1 MSTRIARFPVLLLAL
16 LVIAGVALTGFN
28 LSVALPRDQ
37 WGQALTRP
45 DINQISQ
52 MLFHYSLLPRLTI
65 SLLVGAGLG
74 LVGVLFQQVLR
85 NPLAE
90 PTTLGVATGAQLGIT
105 ITTLWSLPGVLTT
118 QFAALA
124 GACIVG
130 ALVFGVAWGKRVS
143 PVTLILAGLVV
154 SLYCGAINQLLVL
167 FHHDQLQSM
176 FLWSTGT
183 LTQTDWSVVQRLWP
197 QLLGGVLLTLLL
209 LRPLTLMGL
218 DDGVARNLG
227 LALSLARL
235 AALALAIVISALL
248 VNAVGI
254 IGFIGL
260 FAPLLAK
267 MLGARRLLAR
277 LMLAPLIGAL
287 ILWLSDQV
295 VLWLTRV
302 WMEIS
307 TGSVTALIGAP
318 LLLWLLPRLRSMT
331 APAMNAGDK
340 VYAERQHI
348 LGYALA
354 GLAVLVIAVLVT
366 LTLGRDAAGWHWAT
380 GETLNALLEWRWPRL
395 FTALIAG
402 VMLAVAGCI
411 IQRLTGNPMASPEV
425 LGISSGAAFG
435 VVLMLFFVP
444 GDAFSWLM
452 PAGSLGAAAT
462 LLIIMVAAGRGGFS
476 PQRMLLAGMALSTA
490 FTMLLMMLQ
499 ASGDPR
505 MAQILTWISGS
516 TYGATGAQVLHTG
529 AAMIVLLA
537 IVPLCRRWMTILPLG
552 GETARAVGMA
562 LTPARLGLLLLA
574 DARAAWPAAA
584 GRLPDRRGHHDHRSA
599 ELCRPDGAAY
609 RADDG
614 VSPDDAAHRD
624 VGVNRRGNA
633 GLCRLVRANADVP
646 LSDPGRT
653 AVDLYRSALFYLS
666 LEKAESIKKAG
677 WRLRLTRPVLLK
689 RLTIFRTPCAPRR
702 WCY

>member
-1 MSTRIARFPVLLLAL
+1 MKAKLSPFAAILLLVL
-16 LVIAGVALTGFN
+16 FVTALTLTWFN
-28 LSVALPRDQ
+28 FNIALPNSQ
-37 WGQALTRP
+37 WFKAMRQP
-45 DINQISQ
+45 DIDAIDQ

-90 PTTLGVATGAQLGIT
+90 PTPLGVATGAQLGMT
-105 ITTLWSLPGVLTT
+105 VTTLWALPGVLTS

-130 ALVFGVAWGKRVS
+130 ALVFGVAWGKRLS

-154 SLYCGAINQLLVL
+154 SLYCGAINQLMVL

-197 QLLGGVLLTLLL
+197 QLLGGVMLTLLL

-235 AALALAIVISALL
+235 GALTLAIVISALL

-267 MLGARRLLAR
+267 MLGARRLLSR
-277 LMLAPLIGAL
+277 LLLAPLIGAL
-287 ILWLSDQV
+287 ILWLSDQLI
-295 VLWLTRV
+295 LWLTRV
-302 WMEIS
+302 WMEVS

-318 LLLWLLPRLRSMT
+318 LLLWLLPRLRSMS
-331 APAMNAGDK
+331 APSMNASDS
-340 VYAERQHI
+340 VANERHHVQWFALGGLVI
-348 LGYALA
+348 LLAGVAVALA
-354 GLAVLVIAVLVT
+354 
-366 LTLGRDAAGWHWAT
+366 LGRDAQGRHWAT
-380 GETLNALLEWRWPRL
+380 GTLLDELLQWRWPRIAS
-395 FTALIAG
+395 ALIAG

-435 VVLMLFFVP
+435 VVLMLFMVP
-444 GDAFSWLM
+444 GNAFGWLL
-452 PAGSLGAAAT
+452 PAGSLGAAVT
-462 LLIIMVAAGRGGFS
+462 LIVILVAAGRGGFS

-516 TYGATGAQVLHTG
+516 TYNATGKQVVQSA
-529 AAMIVLLA
+529 AAMLVLLML
-537 IVPLCRRWMTILPLG
+537 VPLCRRWLTILPLG
-552 GETARAVGMA
+552 GETARSIGMA
-562 LTPARLGLLLLA
+562 LTPARIGLLLLA
-574 DARAAWPAAA
+574 ACLTAAA
-584 GRLPDRRGHHDHRSA
+584 TLTIGPLSFVGLMAPHIARMMGFRRTMPHIVISALIGGLLLVFADWCGRMLMFPYQI
-599 ELCRPDGAAY
+599 P
-609 RADDG
+609 
-614 VSPDDAAHRD
+614 
-624 VGVNRRGNA
+624 A
-633 GLCRLVRANADVP
+633 GL
-646 LSDPGRT
+646 LSTFIGAP
-653 AVDLYRSALFYLS
+653 YFIYL
-666 LEKAESIKKAG
+666 
-677 WRLRLTRPVLLK
+677 LRKQSR
-689 RLTIFRTPCAPRR
+689 
-702 WCY
+702 

>member
-1 MSTRIARFPVLLLAL
+1 MKTTRSPFATLLLLAL
-16 LVIAGVALTGFN
+16 FIVGLALTWFN
-28 LSVALPRDQ
+28 FNIALPHTL
-37 WGQALTRP
+37 WFQAIRQP
-45 DINQISQ
+45 DINAIDQ

-74 LVGVLFQQVLR
+74 LVGVLFQQLLR

-90 PTTLGVATGAQLGIT
+90 PTTLGVATGAQLGMT
-105 ITTLWSLPGVLTT
+105 ITALWAIPGVLAS

-130 ALVFGVAWGKRVS
+130 ALVFGVAWGKRLS

-154 SLYCGAINQLLVL
+154 SLYCGAINQLMVI

-183 LTQTDWSVVQRLWP
+183 LTQTDWSIVQRLWP
-197 QLLGGVLLTLLL
+197 QLLGGVMLTLLL

-235 AALALAIVISALL
+235 GALTLAIVISAFL

-267 MLGARRLLAR
+267 MLGARRLLSR

-287 ILWLSDQV
+287 ILWLSDQII
-295 VLWLTRV
+295 LWLTRV
-302 WMEIS
+302 WMEVS

-318 LLLWLLPRLRSMT
+318 LLLWLLPRLRSMS
-331 APAMNAGDK
+331 APSMNANDS
-340 VYAERQHI
+340 VANERQHVQWFA
-348 LGYALA
+348 LG
-354 GLAVLVIAVLVT
+354 GLVILLVAVFVALS
-366 LTLGRDAAGWHWAT
+366 LGRDAHSWHWAS
-380 GETLNALLEWRWPRL
+380 GTLLDELIQWRWPRIAS
-395 FTALIAG
+395 ALIAG

-435 VVLMLFFVP
+435 VVLMLFVVP
-444 GDAFSWLM
+444 GNAFVWLL
-452 PAGSLGAAAT
+452 PAGSLGAAVT
-462 LLIIMVAAGRGGFS
+462 LLVILIAAGRGGFS
-476 PQRMLLAGMALSTA
+476 PHRMLLAGMALSTA

-505 MAQILTWISGS
+505 MAQILTWIAGS
-516 TYGATGAQVLHTG
+516 TYNATGKQVAQSAT
-529 AAMIVLLA
+529 AMVIFLLL
-537 IVPLCRRWMTILPLG
+537 VPLCRRWLTILPLG
-552 GETARAVGMA
+552 GETARSIGMA
-562 LTPARLGLLLLA
+562 LSPARISLLLLA
-574 DARAAWPAAA
+574 ACLTAAA
-584 GRLPDRRGHHDHRSA
+584 TLTIGPLSFVGLMAPHIARMMGFRRTMPHIVMSALIGGLILVFADWCGRMLMFPYQV
-599 ELCRPDGAAY
+599 P
-609 RADDG
+609 
-614 VSPDDAAHRD
+614 
-624 VGVNRRGNA
+624 A
-633 GLCRLVRANADVP
+633 GL
-646 LSDPGRT
+646 LSTFIGAP
-653 AVDLYRSALFYLS
+653 YFIYL
-666 LEKAESIKKAG
+666 
-677 WRLRLTRPVLLK
+677 LRKQSR
-689 RLTIFRTPCAPRR
+689 
-702 WCY
+702 

>member
-1 MSTRIARFPVLLLAL
+1 MRSRVALFPALLLAVFFIAAL
-16 LVIAGVALTGFN
+16 LLTVSN
-28 LSVALPRDQ
+28 LSIALPRAQ
-37 WGQALTRP
+37 WGAALTSP
-45 DINQISQ
+45 DINNIQQ
-52 MLFHYSLLPRLTI
+52 MLFHYSLLPRLAI

-105 ITTLWSLPGVLTT
+105 ITTLWALPGALTS

-130 ALVFGVAWGKRVS
+130 ALVFGVAWGKRLS

-183 LTQTDWSVVQRLWP
+183 LTQTDWSIVQRLWP
-197 QLLGGVLLTLLL
+197 QLTGGVLLTLLL

-235 AALALAIVISALL
+235 ASLTLAIVLSALL

-287 ILWLSDQV
+287 ILWLSDQII
-295 VLWLTRV
+295 LWLARV
-302 WMEIS
+302 WMEVS

-318 LLLWLLPRLRSMT
+318 LLLWLLPRLRSMS
-331 APAMNAGDK
+331 APAMDAGDN
-340 VYAERQHI
+340 VSAERQHL
-348 LGYALA
+348 LGYTLVGVGVLIAISLMALS
-354 GLAVLVIAVLVT
+354 
-366 LTLGRDAAGWHWAT
+366 LGRDAQGWHWAA
-380 GETLNALLEWRWPRL
+380 GSLLDELLQWRWPRI
-395 FTALIAG
+395 FSALIAG

-444 GDAFSWLM
+444 GDAFGWLM
-452 PAGSLGAAAT
+452 PAGSVGAAVT
-462 LLIIMVAAGRGGFS
+462 LLLIMIAAGRGGFS

-516 TYGATGAQVLHTG
+516 TYKATGEQVTHTG
-529 AAMIVLLA
+529 IVMVLLLA
-537 IVPLCRRWMTILPLG
+537 ITPLCRRWMTILPLG
-552 GETARAVGMA
+552 GETARAVGVA
-562 LTPARLGLLLLA
+562 LAPSRIGLLLLA
-574 DARAAWPAAA
+574 ACLTATATMTIGPLSFVGLMAPHIARMMGFRRTMPHIVMSALTGGVILVVADWL
-584 GRLPDRRGHHDHRSA
+584 GRMVLFPYQI
-599 ELCRPDGAAY
+599 P
-609 RADDG
+609 
-614 VSPDDAAHRD
+614 
-624 VGVNRRGNA
+624 A
-633 GLCRLVRANADVP
+633 GL
-646 LSDPGRT
+646 LSTFIGAP
-653 AVDLYRSALFYLS
+653 YFIYL
-666 LEKAESIKKAG
+666 
-677 WRLRLTRPVLLK
+677 LRKQSR
-689 RLTIFRTPCAPRR
+689 
-702 WCY
+702 